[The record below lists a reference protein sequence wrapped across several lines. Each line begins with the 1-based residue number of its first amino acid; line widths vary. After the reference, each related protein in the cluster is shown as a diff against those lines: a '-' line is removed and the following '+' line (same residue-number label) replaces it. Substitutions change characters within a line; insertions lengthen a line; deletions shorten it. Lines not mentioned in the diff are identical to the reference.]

1 MKLEELVKRLDAEVL
16 NAAEPL
22 REIEGGYCGDF
33 LSFVM
38 SRAPGGSAWFTVMSN
53 VNVIAVAVLA
63 EVGAVVLCEGVRPDP
78 AMLEKAR
85 SENITVIATK
95 LPAFEAVLRY
105 N

>member
-1 MKLEELVKRLDAEVL
+1 MNVSEFAKASGYAVFTKGEDRA
-16 NAAEPL
+16 
-22 REIEGGYCGDF
+22 IQTGYCGDF

-38 SRAPGGSAWFTVMSN
+38 SRAPEGSAWFTVMSN